1 MAMVRL
7 TERHGPVDRS
17 RMIMIGDTLHTD
29 ILGGAAAGIRTA
41 LVTQHGVLNG
51 QDATA
56 HIEACGIR
64 PDFVIPFV

>member
-1 MAMVRL
+1 
-7 TERHGPVDRS
+7 
-17 RMIMIGDTLHTD
+17 MIMIGDTLHTD